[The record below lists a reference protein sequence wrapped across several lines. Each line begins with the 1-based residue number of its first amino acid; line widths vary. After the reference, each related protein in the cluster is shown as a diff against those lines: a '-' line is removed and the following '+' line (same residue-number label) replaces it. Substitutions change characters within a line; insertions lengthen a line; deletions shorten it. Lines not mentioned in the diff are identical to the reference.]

1 MNGPGLLVTM
11 NTMNVLSRGQG
22 VDVTRVDGNALRGEG
37 GAGGLCCS
45 ST

>member
-11 NTMNVLSRGQG
+11 NTMNGLSRGEG
-22 VDVTRVDGNALRGEG
+22 ADVTRVDGDALG
-37 GAGGLCCS
+37 GPCCS